1 MENEMLD
8 FVKALTHADRLRIIG
23 ALTTRTS
30 ATIKEL
36 AASLNL
42 PFREVFNHLSFLEY
56 IGVVRKENE
65 MYSLKPEG
73 VEALAQRQFDGNPRE
88 TYAPAPD
95 LSQPRRKVLS
105 AFLNADGSLK
115 QIPSQPAK
123 LQIILDYIVEAF
135 TPGIIYTEKEVNL
148 LLRRFH
154 LDTAALRRYL
164 VDRGMLE
171 RKSDGSQYW
180 RPAPQVTPS
189 TANRE

>member
-8 FVKALTHADRLRIIG
+8 FVKALSHADRLRMIG
-23 ALTTRTS
+23 ALTTRKS

-36 AASLNL
+36 AESLNL
-42 PFREVFNHLSFLEY
+42 PFRDVFNHLSFFEY
-56 IGVVRKENE
+56 LGVVRKENE
-65 MYSLKPEG
+65 SYTLNPEG
-73 VEALAQRQFDGNPRE
+73 VEVLARRQFEGKPRE
-88 TYAPAPD
+88 SYSPAPD
-95 LSQPRRKVLS
+95 LSEQRRKVLK

-135 TPGIIYTEKEVNL
+135 TPGAIYTEKEVNTII
-148 LLRRFH
+148 RRFNI
-154 LDTAALRRYL
+154 DTASLRRYL

-180 RPAPQVTPS
+180 RPVKPEA
-189 TANRE
+189 E